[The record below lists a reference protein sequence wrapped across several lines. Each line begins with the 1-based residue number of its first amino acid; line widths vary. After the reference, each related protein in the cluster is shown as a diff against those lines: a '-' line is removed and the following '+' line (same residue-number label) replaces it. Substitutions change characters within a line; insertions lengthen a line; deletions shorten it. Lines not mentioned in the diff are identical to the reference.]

1 MKIISVILIA
11 LTLSTTALAGNGVE
25 RGSVMIKGSK
35 EISSDILNYLS
46 KQLTKC
52 SDSNTLESFSIKNL
66 SQRNHKVDQGIIDVY
81 YRIDLIHQD
90 QSGKK
95 LNDLTI
101 EVLDSDFDNWRQY
114 EEKLSM
120 EIINDQNNFCI

>member
-25 RGSVMIKGSK
+25 RGSVMIKGNK

>member
-1 MKIISVILIA
+1 MKIIATITLFIA
-11 LTLSTTALAGNGVE
+11 LTTQVMAGNGVE
-25 RGSVMIKGSK
+25 RGSVMIKGHSD
-35 EISSDILNYLS
+35 ISSDILNYLS
-46 KQLTKC
+46 KQLVKC
-52 SDSNTLESFSIKNL
+52 SSSHVAQNFSIKNL
-66 SQRNHKVDQGIIDVY
+66 SLRKDRIDQGIIDLY

>member
-25 RGSVMIKGSK
+25 RGSVMIKGNK

-52 SDSNTLESFSIKNL
+52 SDSHALESFSINNL

-81 YRIDLIHQD
+81 YRIDLIQRD